1 MPSEAFYNSLFVNCQ
16 SPIIA
21 TAFHAFD
28 TQHIIALISI
38 AVLCLLVA
46 KATRKEGASR
56 SRWLRGL
63 IVFFLVSYIF
73 FFYVQ
78 QGIEGALTWEYSLPL
93 DLCSLVLVA
102 CLISLF
108 RPSQFVT
115 EIAYF
120 WGVGGVLQ
128 ALATP
133 DLAGGFPSIPFIL
146 FFWGHGASLTA
157 ITFLIMGHGF
167 RPGKSSVIRMMIA
180 LNFYALVVGTVNAI
194 MGWNY
199 GYLCRKPYAPSLL
212 DFLGPWPL
220 YLLSIELIALLTFLI
235 LYVPWRFRSR
245 GAQKRHGGLFRK

>member
-1 MPSEAFYNSLFVNCQ
+1 MTNEVFCISLSVDYQ
-16 SPIIA
+16 SPFIA
-21 TAFHAFD
+21 ATFNAFD
-28 TQHIIALISI
+28 TQHITALISI

-46 KATRKEGASR
+46 KATRKKGSSR

-63 IVFFLVSYIF
+63 IGFFLVGYVF

-102 CLISLF
+102 CIASLF
-108 RPSQFVT
+108 RPIQFVT

-120 WGVGGVLQ
+120 WGVGGILQ

-133 DLAGGFPSIPFIL
+133 DLAEGFPSISFIL
-146 FFWGHGASLTA
+146 FFWGHGASMMA
-157 ITFLIMGHGF
+157 ITFLIMSHGF
-167 RPGKSSVIRMMIA
+167 RPRKGSVIRMMIT
-180 LNFYALVVGTVNAI
+180 LNFCALVVGTVNAI

-212 DFLGPWPL
+212 DFLGPWPW
-220 YLLSIELIALLTFLI
+220 YLLSIELIALVTFLI
-235 LYVPWRFRSR
+235 LYIPWHFRRSPV
-245 GAQKRHGGLFRK
+245 K

>member
-1 MPSEAFYNSLFVNCQ
+1 MTNEAFYNSLLSICP
-16 SPIIA
+16 SSIIA
-21 TAFHAFD
+21 TTFNTFD

-38 AVLCLLVA
+38 AILCLLVA
-46 KATRKEGASR
+46 KTAGEKRPSVTRWVK
-56 SRWLRGL
+56 GL
-63 IVFFLVSYIF
+63 IGFFLVDYIV

-78 QGIEGALTWEYSLPL
+78 QGIMGALTWKYSLPL

-102 CLISLF
+102 CVISLF
-108 RPSQFVT
+108 RPNQIIT

-133 DLAGGFPSIPFIL
+133 DITRGFPSVEFIL

-157 ITFLIMGHGF
+157 ITFLITRRGF
-167 RPGKSSVIRMMIA
+167 KPRKRSVFRMMIA

-212 DFLGPWPL
+212 DFLGPWPW
-220 YLLSIELIALLTFLI
+220 YLLSIELIALATFLI
-235 LYVPWRFRSR
+235 LYAPWRLKK
-245 GAQKRHGGLFRK
+245 Q